1 MSDRDF
7 KVRALSAE
15 RRIGLLLFGAAL
27 ALYLATMSW
36 APCPGLPTQALR
48 MHLEMGPPSSGALDS
63 LWGWLVRGF
72 ARLPGLSVAGW
83 TGLFS
88 ALCGSACVGL
98 MGRLMTRVIYRGVTE
113 VAQRSMIREVQAR
126 QLSGWVAG
134 LYLAGC
140 IPFWVVSTRSL
151 PGAFHLLMLLAA
163 AWSFSEYQ
171 QRGQGRHLALL
182 GLLLGAGI
190 TEFATFIVY
199 LPLAAFLVAR
209 EMYRRKV
216 LGAWRPH
223 LLVWGGL
230 LFGLSL
236 YPVNAY
242 VLFRQG
248 APFGVFASPWQAWAQ
263 VLQQQAQLILQV
275 RHSSGFLIAMFFSLV
290 PWLML
295 FAMSRRSPWFYEWD
309 QVAMRLIFVGGLMG
323 VLYNAPFAPFRLLG
337 MGYLMVTPHLV
348 LAACMGYMAGEFWII
363 GESQRLRDASLPK
376 RIARR
381 AASLFA
387 WLLPIL
393 VLLGA
398 AFNWRVVDGRR
409 SGDMHAAALQVLDR
423 LAGRDVVFSS
433 GLLDDSLSLAI
444 WERNA
449 PVRLVSTSRISSSLY
464 LQRLAWA
471 FPEAA
476 LRDPLRKG
484 DFNLFMENLF
494 FSGAGAGRVAIL
506 DLPDAFREF
515 GHLVPDGFFYRMETS
530 VDPQDLPAWVEAQ
543 RPCWTWMERI
553 AAHPAPKANLVR
565 AHQDQLRWM
574 VSKVA
579 NNLGVMQA
587 ERGDEAGALE
597 TFRAARRIYPEN
609 LSVLLNLMELGR
621 GLDFPEEAEVEEDWA
636 GLKAQLDKQ
645 RWALAVRFGYVWNV
659 REWVRRGWVW
669 ALSGAPTV
677 AEAVRITPAPA
688 EDESDEQALWLD
700 QAYLQWGQEV
710 PHENRYRARLAQDG
724 KDTGALMGLCRLAL
738 RRRDPDMAEA
748 YRAEALRMGLP
759 EQAARFDQ
767 AMARHVRGDRAAAV
781 AALHELTRQTP
792 DDARVWMALVL
803 LTEASDPVNRRAVR
817 ALQNHSSAGLG
828 ARLALAWMH
837 LSRRQWA
844 EAQAE
849 LEAAIQMDARNAQ
862 AWELM
867 VTLARVRGN
876 RKHMESS
883 LRTLLEVAPGHPF
896 QRIQKAYDD
905 CRRGAWAEAEAGLR
919 AGLRQ
924 SRNPDLLGALADIIL
939 SQNGAVRDA
948 RALLDEAVRKQPF
961 NPVFR
966 CTRSELNLKEGR
978 LDEAGQDLRQVLETM
993 PDHVQA
999 WMISIRLHLACGEG
1013 PAALARAEAL
1023 ARRASELPR
1032 EQRIQLE
1039 TLIEQMRT
1047 Q

>member
-1 MSDRDF
+1 MSDRES
-7 KVRALSAE
+7 KVRAASAE
-15 RRIGLLLFGAAL
+15 RRIGFLLFGAAL

-48 MHLEMGPPSSGALDS
+48 TQLGMGPASPCALDS

-83 TGLFS
+83 AGLFS
-88 ALCGSACVGL
+88 ALCGSVCVGL
-98 MGRLMTRVIYRGVTE
+98 MGRLMTRVIYRGGTE
-113 VAQRSMIREVQAR
+113 VAPTSLVREVQAR
-126 QLSGWVAG
+126 RLSGWVAG

-163 AWSFSEYQ
+163 AWNFSEYQ
-171 QRGQGRHLALL
+171 QGGKGRHLVLL
-182 GLLLGAGI
+182 GLLLGVGI

-209 EMYRRKV
+209 EMYRRKA

-223 LLVWGGL
+223 LMVWGGL
-230 LFGLSL
+230 LCGLSM
-236 YPVNAY
+236 YPFNAY

-248 APFGVFASPWQAWAQ
+248 APCGVFASPWQAWAQ

-275 RHSSGFLIAMFFSLV
+275 RYSSGFLIVMFFSLV

-363 GESQRLRDASLPK
+363 GEFQRLRDAALPK

-381 AASLFA
+381 AATLFA
-387 WLLPIL
+387 GLLPIL
-393 VLLGA
+393 IVLGA
-398 AFNWRVVDGRR
+398 AINWRAVDGRP

-423 LAGRDVVFSS
+423 LEGRDIVFSS

-444 WERNA
+444 WERKA

-484 DFNLFMENLF
+484 DFNLFLENLF
-494 FSGAGAGRVAIL
+494 LSGAGVDRVAIL

-515 GHLVPDGFFYRMETS
+515 GYLVPDGFFYRMETS
-530 VDPQDLPAWVEAQ
+530 VDPRDLPAWVEAQ

-553 AAHPAPKANLVR
+553 AAHLAPKVNLVR

-574 VSKVA
+574 ASKVA

-587 ERGDEAGALE
+587 ERGDEAGALK
-597 TFRAARRIYPEN
+597 TFLAARRIYPEN

-621 GLDFPEEAEVEEDWA
+621 GRDFPEEAELEEDWA
-636 GLKAQLDKQ
+636 DLKDSLDQ
-645 RWALAVRFGYVWNV
+645 HRWSLAVRFGYVWKV

-669 ALSGAPTV
+669 ALSGSPTL
-677 AEAVRITPAPA
+677 AEAVRLTPPTSA
-688 EDESDEQALWLD
+688 DESDELALLLD
-700 QAYLQWGQEV
+700 QAYLQWGQDF

-738 RRRDPDMAEA
+738 RRHDPDTAEA
-748 YRAEALRMGLP
+748 YWMEAMRMGLP
-759 EQAARFDQ
+759 EQDARFDQ
-767 AMARHVRGDRAAAV
+767 AMALYVRGDREAAV
-781 AALHELTRQTP
+781 AALDALTRQTP
-792 DDARVWMALVL
+792 DDARIWMALVL
-803 LTEASDPVNRRAVR
+803 LTEEPDPVNRRAVR
-817 ALQNHSSAGLG
+817 ALKNHSSAGIG

-837 LSRRQWA
+837 MSRRQWA
-844 EAQAE
+844 EAQTE
-849 LEAAIQMDARNAQ
+849 LEAAVQMDSRNAQ

-867 VTLARVRGN
+867 VTLTRARGN
-876 RKHMESS
+876 RRLMESS
-883 LRTLLEVAPGHPF
+883 LRTLLELAPGHPF
-896 QRIQKAYDD
+896 QRIQEAYDD

-919 AGLRQ
+919 ASLRQ

-939 SQNGAVRDA
+939 SQNGELRDA
-948 RALLDEAVRKQPF
+948 RALVDEALRKQPF

-999 WMISIRLHLACGEG
+999 LMASIRFHLACGEDK
-1013 PAALARAEAL
+1013 AALDLAEAL
-1023 ARRASELPR
+1023 ARRPSELSR
-1032 EQRIQLE
+1032 EQRVQLE
-1039 TLIEQMRT
+1039 TMIEQMRKL
-1047 Q
+1047 